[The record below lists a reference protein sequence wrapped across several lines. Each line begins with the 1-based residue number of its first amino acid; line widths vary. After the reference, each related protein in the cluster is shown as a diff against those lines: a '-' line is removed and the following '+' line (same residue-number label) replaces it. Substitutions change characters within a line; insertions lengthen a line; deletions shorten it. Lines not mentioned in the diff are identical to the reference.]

1 MIAKKNFKL
10 RDRVVIRRVGA
21 DSLEGAIGTIQGTSV
36 VDATDFYIVLLDE
49 PTATHLAI
57 CMTESCLDLVD
68 E

>member
-1 MIAKKNFKL
+1 MLVKKNFKL
-10 RDRVVIRRVGA
+10 RDRVVIRRVGG
-21 DSLEGAIGTIQGTSV
+21 DSLEGALGTIQGTSV